1 MKKLKKIQNNIEN
14 NETYKYIKDCNFKR
28 VNKRKLASL
37 ALAPMIIC
45 GSIIGTA
52 TNVKASQIEDSYHKE
67 KETGS
72 IIYVDENTNELTYQ
86 ANKNNKIN
94 SNLLFI
100 DSEEDK
106 ELFDYIML
114 GVSCTAL
121 GVAVAG
127 LVDNL
132 SNRRRR

>member
-1 MKKLKKIQNNIEN
+1 MKILKKIQNNFEN
-14 NETYKYIKDCNFKR
+14 NKTYKYIKDCNIKS
-28 VNKRKLASL
+28 VNKRKLTSL
-37 ALAPMIIC
+37 ALVPMIIC

-52 TNVKASQIEDSYHKE
+52 TNVKASQIEDNYHNE
-67 KETGS
+67 KETNS
-72 IIYVDENTNELTYQ
+72 IIYVDENKNELTYQ
-86 ANKNNKIN
+86 ENKNNKIN

-106 ELFDYIML
+106 ELFDYITL

-127 LVDNL
+127 LVDNP
-132 SNRRRR
+132 SNRRR

>member
-1 MKKLKKIQNNIEN
+1 
-14 NETYKYIKDCNFKR
+14 
-28 VNKRKLASL
+28 
-37 ALAPMIIC
+37 MIIC

-52 TNVKASQIEDSYHKE
+52 TNVKASQMEDNYHNE
-67 KETGS
+67 KETSS
-72 IIYVDENTNELTYQ
+72 IIYVGENTSELTYQ
-86 ANKNNKIN
+86 ADKNHEEKN
-94 SNLLFI
+94 NLLFI

-106 ELFDYIML
+106 ELFDYITL

-132 SNRRRR
+132 SNRRR